1 MKKRAKKPSGSFDWS
16 RADAMTEE
24 QRHAAA
30 LADPDAQ
37 PLTEAEAQEMKPI
50 PAVKRLRIRLRLT
63 QEEFGKCYGIPL
75 TTLRDWEQGRSEPDQ
90 AVQSYIFAIGADPE
104 GIAKALGSRR
114 QTELV

>member
-1 MKKRAKKPSGSFDWS
+1 MRNLMKGDPTMKKRAKKLSGSFDWS

-63 QEEFGKCYGIPL
+63 QEEFGKS
-75 TTLRDWEQGRSEPDQ
+75 TAFRSPPC
-90 AVQSYIFAIGADPE
+90 ATGAGPQ
-104 GIAKALGSRR
+104 RTR
-114 QTELV
+114 